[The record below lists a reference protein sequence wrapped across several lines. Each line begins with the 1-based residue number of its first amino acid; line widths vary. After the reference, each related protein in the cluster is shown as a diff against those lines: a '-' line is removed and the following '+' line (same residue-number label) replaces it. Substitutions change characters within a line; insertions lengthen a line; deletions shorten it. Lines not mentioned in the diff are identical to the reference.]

1 VTRLFRELWLHEKC
15 GLDRWNSSQLAAQLE
30 GDGFELVGFGQGF
43 ASMSAPTKELE
54 ALVIGEKLI
63 HPDQPVLNWM
73 CANTVMEMDA
83 AGNVKPSKKKST
95 ERIDGIVA
103 SIMAIG
109 RLTISVEKQIDVSIH
124 FI

>member
-1 VTRLFRELWLHEKC
+1 
-15 GLDRWNSSQLAAQLE
+15 
-30 GDGFELVGFGQGF
+30 
-43 ASMSAPTKELE
+43 MSAPTKELE